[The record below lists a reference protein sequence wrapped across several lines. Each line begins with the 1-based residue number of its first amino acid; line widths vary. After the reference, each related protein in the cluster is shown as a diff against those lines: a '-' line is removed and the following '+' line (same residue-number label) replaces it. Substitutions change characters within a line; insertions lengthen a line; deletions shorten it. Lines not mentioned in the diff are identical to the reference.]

1 MILYSVIMFFVGA
14 LFFGIAVA
22 IYRGRTDLIHDYHQS
37 KVKDKAAYGKAF
49 GKSMLVIAI
58 SMLLSGIVGLF
69 GDTKT
74 IVIIALLVL
83 LLGLSVGISCIIIV
97 QKKYNNG
104 IF

>member
-14 LFFGIAVA
+14 LFLGISVA
-22 IYRGRTDLIHDYHQS
+22 IYRGKTDLIHDYHQS

-58 SMLLSGIVGLF
+58 TMLLSGIVGLF

-74 IVIIALLVL
+74 IAMISLLVL
-83 LLGLSVGISCIIIV
+83 FSGLFIGISCIIIV
-97 QKKYNNG
+97 QRKYNKG
-104 IF
+104 LF